1 MPSKTDPRNA
11 QTTNFDDIDNYFLQ
25 GDLDDDPFAS
35 PEPADRAESGATK
48 RKEPGDGLGIDE
60 EVSVAKKA
68 RVPRIKLDQERLVSQ
83 KGIPALRK
91 RARDLK
97 LKGKGHEWG
106 DASRLMSFY
115 QEWLDD
121 LFPKA
126 KFLDALAMVEKAGHH
141 KMMQKMRL
149 DWINEGRPRDA
160 TTTVTIEDE
169 EGVQRQHQ
177 QSDEFGAMRQ
187 AERVAPI
194 FEKAAASGSRLRT
207 PEVNDLFGDDIYNA
221 TPVRAAKHFYTSGKA
236 GEPDEVEL
244 NALLEQTEGSPLV
257 APAKPKGSMFGNGK
271 PKTAD
276 EPRRAEPDE
285 DDLDALLAEA
295 EAQGSSK
302 QTMGAAA
309 GDIAKPS
316 KTGTNDAAGGD
327 EDDLDELMAEVQAQT
342 TPEQFPGAVGRGP
355 DPAASE
361 WNDDE
366 EAMAEMDG
374 LW

>member
-1 MPSKTDPRNA
+1 
-11 QTTNFDDIDNYFLQ
+11 
-25 GDLDDDPFAS
+25 
-35 PEPADRAESGATK
+35 
-48 RKEPGDGLGIDE
+48 
-60 EVSVAKKA
+60 
-68 RVPRIKLDQERLVSQ
+68 
-83 KGIPALRK
+83 
-91 RARDLK
+91 
-97 LKGKGHEWG
+97 
-106 DASRLMSFY
+106 MSFY

-160 TTTVTIEDE
+160 TTAVTIEDE
-169 EGVQRQHQ
+169 EGDQQ
-177 QSDEFGAMRQ
+177 QSNGSGAMKQ

-207 PEVNDLFGDDIYNA
+207 PEVDDVFGDDIYNA
-221 TPVRAAKHFYTSGKA
+221 TPVAAGKHIDVSDKR
-236 GEPDEVEL
+236 GEPDEDEL
-244 NALLEQTEGSPLV
+244 DALMEEAGASAPS
-257 APAKPKGSMFGNGK
+257 APAKPKGSIFGNGK
-271 PKTAD
+271 SKTVD
-276 EPRRAEPDE
+276 KPRRVEPDE

-295 EAQGSSK
+295 EAQGPSR
-302 QTMGAAA
+302 QTTGTAAGDTAKPSITGTSDAAA
-309 GDIAKPS
+309 GE
-316 KTGTNDAAGGD
+316 
-327 EDDLDELMAEVQAQT
+327 EDDLDQLMAEVQAQT
-342 TPEQFPGAVGRGP
+342 TPKQLSGAGGRGP

>member
-1 MPSKTDPRNA
+1 MPSKTDSSNA

-35 PEPADRAESGATK
+35 PEPADRPGSGATK

-149 DWINEGRPRDA
+149 DWINEGRPKDTIA
-160 TTTVTIEDE
+160 TITIEDE
-169 EGVQRQHQ
+169 EGGQQQHQ
-177 QSDEFGAMRQ
+177 QPNEFGAMRQ

-194 FEKAAASGSRLRT
+194 FEKVTASGSRFRT

-221 TPVRAAKHFYTSGKA
+221 TPVGAGKHIDASGKV
-236 GEPDEVEL
+236 GEPDEDEL
-244 NALLEQTEGSPLV
+244 DALMEQTEGSEPS
-257 APAKPKGSMFGNGK
+257 APAKPKGSIFGNGK

-285 DDLDALLAEA
+285 DDLDALFAEA
-295 EAQGSSK
+295 EAQDSSR
-302 QTMGAAA
+302 QTMGATA
-309 GDIAKPS
+309 GDIAEHS
-316 KTGTNDAAGGD
+316 KTGTRDAAGED

-342 TPEQFPGAVGRGP
+342 TPKQLSGSGGRGP